1 MSLIRRRI
9 HLAGPVV
16 PAPVPVPA
24 RAVLHA
30 QETVSEERPQTAR
43 NTAGR
48 VDGNQVRRL
57 WVGAPRHS
65 RSRGDLGKIRSPV
78 CAHHLAQDNTAEAK
92 PKDGL
97 RLNSPAVPRVLLS
110 LETQHRRAPFGRKGA
125 KYPLCFLEQNLVC
138 RAVLSSQ
145 QH

>member
-1 MSLIRRRI
+1 MSLIRQRI

-16 PAPVPVPA
+16 PAPVPVPT

-43 NTAGR
+43 NTLQGELTGTRGEGCGR
-48 VDGNQVRRL
+48 
-57 WVGAPRHS
+57 GAPRHS

-97 RLNSPAVPRVLLS
+97 RLNSPTVPQVLLS
-110 LETQHRRAPFGRKGA
+110 LETRHRRAPFGRKGA
-125 KYPLCFLEQNLVC
+125 KYPLCFL
-138 RAVLSSQ
+138 
-145 QH
+145 